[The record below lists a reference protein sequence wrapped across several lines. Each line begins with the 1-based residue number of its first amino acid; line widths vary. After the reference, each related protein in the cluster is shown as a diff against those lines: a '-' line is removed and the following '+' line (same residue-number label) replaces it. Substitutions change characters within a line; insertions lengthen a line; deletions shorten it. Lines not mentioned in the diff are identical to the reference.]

1 MLRNEP
7 LSSRRGAPRL
17 IDLFCGAGGATKG
30 FQRAGFYVVGVD
42 INPQPHYCG
51 DEFIQADALE
61 FPLDGF
67 DGGAGSP
74 PCQAFTH
81 GRHIGNRGRTDHPR
95 HIAATREKFEAAGFP
110 YAIENVEGARAEL
123 VRPYML
129 CGSGFGLKVQ
139 RHRLFETNFPMM
151 IPACQHGVWEVKEF
165 PGTPRED
172 GSRPLSRIVNP
183 MASGCSHEDFAEAMD
198 IDWMPKRGFRPTEE
212 LREAIPPAFTEHIGH
227 YLMLALTTKAAA

>member
-1 MLRNEP
+1 M
-7 LSSRRGAPRL
+7 LSSSSGRPRL
-17 IDLFCGAGGATKG
+17 VDLFCGAGGVTKG

-51 DEFIQADALE
+51 DEFIQADALD

-67 DGGAGSP
+67 DGGHGSP

-95 HIAATREKFEAAGFP
+95 LIAETRAKFQAAGFP
-110 YAIENVEGARAEL
+110 YSIENVEGARSEL

-139 RHRLFETNFPMM
+139 RHRLFETSFPMM

-165 PGTPRED
+165 PGTPRHD

-183 MASGCSHEDFAEAMD
+183 MASGCSHEDFADAMG

-227 YLMLALTTKAAA
+227 YMMLALTTTEAAA